1 MLSYVINNSDK
12 NFRHELYRKAIHL
25 SSLWMLLCIY
35 LFPKTFAVILFGCML
50 AFDFTIEYACYKKI
64 AWARKLFERMLIKT
78 LRSKE
83 TKKKRF
89 VPSGSVYVLFAAL
102 LSTLLFSKEI
112 AIISLTVML
121 VSDTCAAIFGRLF
134 GSRKLYGH
142 KSLEGTTVFF
152 ISALYIMIAYNHLFP
167 TSYAGI
173 IACTLATLC
182 ELFESKLKID
192 DNLSIPL
199 VIGFVLT
206 YL

>member
-1 MLSYVINNSDK
+1 
-12 NFRHELYRKAIHL
+12 
-25 SSLWMLLCIY
+25 
-35 LFPKTFAVILFGCML
+35 
-50 AFDFTIEYACYKKI
+50 
-64 AWARKLFERMLIKT
+64 MLIKT

-83 TKKKRF
+83 TKKKKF
-89 VPSGSVYVLFAAL
+89 VPSGSVYVLFSAL
-102 LSTLLFSKEI
+102 LSTLFFSKEI

-134 GSRKLYGH
+134 GSRKLYGQ